1 MGITMIDFEQKIV
14 NWANDRNIIDGS
26 TPEKQLEKLAEEMVE
41 LAIAMGRKKRKDI
54 ADAIGDMNVVLAIIA
69 EQNDLSLG
77 YCQQMAWNE
86 IKDRKGK
93 MVAGKFVKEV

>member
-1 MGITMIDFEQKIV
+1 MIDFEQKVV

-93 MVAGKFVKEV
+93 MIGGKFVKEV

>member
-1 MGITMIDFEQKIV
+1 MIDFEQKVV

-41 LAIAMGRKKRKDI
+41 LAVAMGRRKRKDI

-93 MVAGKFVKEV
+93 MVGGKFVKEV

>member
-1 MGITMIDFEQKIV
+1 MIDFEQRVV

-77 YCQQMAWNE
+77 YCQQMAWDE

-93 MVAGKFVKEV
+93 LIGGKFVKEV

>member
-1 MGITMIDFEQKIV
+1 MIDFEQKVV

-93 MVAGKFVKEV
+93 MVGGKFVKEV

>member
-1 MGITMIDFEQKIV
+1 MMYFEQKVV
-14 NWANDRNIIDGS
+14 NWASDRNIIEGS

-93 MVAGKFVKEV
+93 MIGGKFVKEV

>member
-1 MGITMIDFEQKIV
+1 MIDFEQKIV

-69 EQNDLSLG
+69 EQNDFSLG
-77 YCQQMAWNE
+77 YCQQMAWTE

-93 MVAGKFVKEV
+93 MVGGKFVKEV

>member
-1 MGITMIDFEQKIV
+1 MIDFEQKIV